1 MLNSKLEKRIEEP
14 THKYMS
20 DEGKCET
27 VAGEILRAYNRI
39 VYRYYNDGDVAGEG
53 YGRETVNPAVR
64 YLFSQLQDMEQLFEI
79 DRYDNAI
86 YYYGNDYEAILEKL
100 GFMILEHFEKH
111 PEKFTAKNHEDMWD
125 YEEKCNVD
133 IDDEDEDDWDG
144 EDEDLDES
152 LSYDK
157 GKRYLIPLRD
167 TKGKRIRLKLEE
179 KETVSGELL
188 DFDEK
193 YVYLGW
199 TWVEPGKYSIEG
211 MNVPWKNIISIEFV
225 KETGL
230 RIF

>member
-1 MLNSKLEKRIEEP
+1 MLTTKDLENSVKKNYVDFSEAVKAVLTEKLDNHPVIKSKMDEIEQYDSICEKC
-14 THKYMS
+14 
-20 DEGKCET
+20 DEMKCE
-27 VAGEILRAYNRI
+27 
-39 VYRYYNDGDVAGEG
+39 
-53 YGRETVNPAVR
+53 
-64 YLFSQLQDMEQLFEI
+64 
-79 DRYDNAI
+79 
-86 YYYGNDYEAILEKL
+86 K
-100 GFMILEHFEKH
+100 KH
-111 PEKFTAKNHEDMWD
+111 TDDF
-125 YEEKCNVD
+125 EEKEGEPL
-133 IDDEDEDDWDG
+133 DDEDEKEEKDSDDDDDD
-144 EDEDLDES
+144 EEEDLDES

-167 TKGKRIRLKLEE
+167 TKGKLIRLKLEE

-199 TWVEPGKYSIEG
+199 TWVEPGKYRIEG